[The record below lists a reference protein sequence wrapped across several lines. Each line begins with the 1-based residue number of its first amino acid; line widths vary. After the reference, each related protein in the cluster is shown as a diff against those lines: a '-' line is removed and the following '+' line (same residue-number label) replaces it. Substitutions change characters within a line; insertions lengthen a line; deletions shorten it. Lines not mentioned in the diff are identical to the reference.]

1 MWVTDTWPGQGSFFY
16 HFIVLVNSAV
26 LVCVAGFPSSCA
38 ENRLFTIVAAEMSL
52 QHGCTLMVLLGLCN
66 TVSVFSEKLCKATLP
81 KLVSVS
87 VNRSVFVLCPSLSNE
102 ATTFYLF
109 KNRSEAMGSFAFNS
123 SAGSEV
129 TSLVNSGIYFHV
141 NPANGSAR
149 FSLSVNSSGI
159 YYCEARFIFPP
170 PYTCIQQHT
179 MVLVDDVQKCPDVLS
194 DPEKPTTCFWWLIG
208 CSLAGFYSAAITI
221 IAIWLFVQKKLKK
234 KHFHDHDYTNM
245 RDYCLRARPLKR
257 VQHPTHQG
265 KY

>member
-1 MWVTDTWPGQGSFFY
+1 MVALSWCCWACATLSSPFRSF
-16 HFIVLVNSAV
+16 S
-26 LVCVAGFPSSCA
+26 
-38 ENRLFTIVAAEMSL
+38 
-52 QHGCTLMVLLGLCN
+52 
-66 TVSVFSEKLCKATLP
+66 ATLP

-170 PYTCIQQHT
+170 PYTCMKTELIENFQ
-179 MVLVDDVQKCPDVLS
+179 MKGLN
-194 DPEKPTTCFWWLIG
+194 PTTCFWWLIG

-221 IAIWLFVQKKLKK
+221 IAIWLFVSSSSIIPLHIHTYNKYYKHYIKILK
-234 KHFHDHDYTNM
+234 
-245 RDYCLRARPLKR
+245 
-257 VQHPTHQG
+257 V
-265 KY
+265 

>member
-1 MWVTDTWPGQGSFFY
+1 M
-16 HFIVLVNSAV
+16 
-26 LVCVAGFPSSCA
+26 VALSWCCWA
-38 ENRLFTIVAAEMSL
+38 
-52 QHGCTLMVLLGLCN
+52 C
-66 TVSVFSEKLCKATLP
+66 ATLSLCLVRSSV
-81 KLVSVS
+81 KVSFYDNVNLVSVS

-170 PYTCIQQHT
+170 PYTCMKTELIENFQ
-179 MVLVDDVQKCPDVLS
+179 MKGLNCPDVLS

-221 IAIWLFVQKKLKK
+221 IAIWLFVSSS
-234 KHFHDHDYTNM
+234 N
-245 RDYCLRARPLKR
+245 YCLRARPLKR